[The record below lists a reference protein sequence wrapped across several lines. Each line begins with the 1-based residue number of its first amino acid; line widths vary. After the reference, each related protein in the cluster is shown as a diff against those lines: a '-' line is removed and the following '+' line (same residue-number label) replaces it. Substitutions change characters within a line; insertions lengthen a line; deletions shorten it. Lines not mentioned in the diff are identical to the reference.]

1 MLNIKKRKFYDDTI
15 EELKERK
22 ERQKERFYK
31 RWERYNNIN
40 YDYLELTPNIL
51 IQCQQVYIENVPF
64 FKETFIYNINKKEV
78 IKIEGIATTDF
89 YKIPI
94 DINCYNK

>member
-31 RWERYNNIN
+31 RWERYTNIN

-51 IQCQQVYIENVPF
+51 IQCQQVYIENVSSN
-64 FKETFIYNINKKEV
+64 KINFLNL
-78 IKIEGIATTDF
+78 T
-89 YKIPI
+89 
-94 DINCYNK
+94 